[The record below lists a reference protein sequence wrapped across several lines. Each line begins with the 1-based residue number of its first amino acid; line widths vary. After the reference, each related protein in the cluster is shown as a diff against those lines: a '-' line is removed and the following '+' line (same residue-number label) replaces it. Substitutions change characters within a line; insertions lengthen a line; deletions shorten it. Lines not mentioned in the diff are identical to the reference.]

1 MRKFLPSPQKVLSA
15 VPSRLIRYNKY
26 IKSDNILSLF
36 FSKNLFENNGKMKS
50 WEDFREKLELNDNKK
65 FCWSQII
72 HTTPCTWKEMFSKC
86 GNNISNLLINEH
98 DLIENHQIFC

>member
-15 VPSRLIRYNKY
+15 VASRLIRYNKY
-26 IKSDNILSLF
+26 IRSHNILSLF

-65 FCWSQII
+65 SYWSQII
-72 HTTPCTWKEMFSKC
+72 HATPRTWKEMFSKC
-86 GNNISNLLINEH
+86 GNNISNLLFNKH
-98 DLIENHQIFC
+98 DFYVK